1 MSSVSFSGLATGLD
15 TGSIISQLVE
25 LKRAPIYRL
34 QSDKKSY
41 QDQISSLATLK
52 TKLLALQT
60 AARKLDTASEF
71 SSAKATSSLEES
83 LTATASGSAA
93 PGQYDIYVKTLATAQ
108 KMQSQAYASKLDNV
122 GSGTLSIT
130 VDGETKSLSLV
141 GATTLEGLAGI
152 INDNFEGVSASVINT
167 GAATNPYRLVVNGS
181 EAGSANA
188 FTLDLSGLSGGV
200 VPTMTT
206 LSSAQDAEL
215 KVDGLDVIATSNNPS
230 DVISGLTLNLLAA
243 DENQKITISVARDTD
258 GISAK
263 IKGMVDAYND
273 LYTFLDKQTDAG
285 GSLRGNSA
293 ARTVDSRITSLMSS
307 SLEGGLGTISRL
319 AEMGITRSEDG
330 TLEFDETEFKDVVAE
345 QFGNVRDFFIN
356 RDGNVG
362 KAYLLDQAI
371 KNMTSST
378 EGLFKISTDSLN
390 KRIKYADE
398 SIDRYERSI
407 ESYQTTLQRR
417 FTAMEQMVSQLQAQG
432 NSLNS
437 MVYRS

>member
-1 MSSVSFSGLATGLD
+1 MSSVSFSGLATGLNTD
-15 TGSIISQLVE
+15 SIISQLVE
-25 LKRAPIYRL
+25 IKRAPIYRL
-34 QSDKKSY
+34 QKDKKSY

-52 TKLLALQT
+52 TKLLAVQT

-71 SSAKATSSLEES
+71 SSAKATSSLAEA

-93 PGQYDIYVKTLATAQ
+93 PGQYEIIVKTLATAQ
-108 KMQSQAYASKLDNV
+108 KLQSQAYASKLDNV
-122 GSGTLSIT
+122 GAGTLSIT
-130 VDGETKSLSLV
+130 MGGETKSLTLV
-141 GATTLEGLAGI
+141 GVNTLEGLAGI

-181 EAGSANA
+181 EAGTANA

-206 LSSAQDAEL
+206 LSTAENATL
-215 KVDGLDVIATSNNPS
+215 TVDNIDVIATSNNPT
-230 DVISGLTLNLLAA
+230 DVISGLTLNLLEA
-243 DENQKITISVARDTD
+243 DTTQHITISVARDTD

-263 IKGMVDAYND
+263 VKGLVDAYND
-273 LYTFLDKQTDAG
+273 LYTYLDKQTGAE

-293 ARTVDSRITSLMSS
+293 ARTVDSRMTSLIGS
-307 SLEGGLGTISRL
+307 SLDGGLGSITRL
-319 AEMGITRSEDG
+319 SEMGITRGEDG
-330 TLEFDETEFKDVVAE
+330 TLQFDDAEFKDVLAE
-345 QFGNVRDFFIN
+345 QFGNVRDFFIS
-356 RDGNVG
+356 REGNVG

-390 KRIKYADE
+390 KRIKYTDD
-398 SIDRYERSI
+398 SISRYERSI
-407 ESYQTTLQRR
+407 ESYQTTMQRR

-432 NSLNS
+432 NQLSS
-437 MVYRS
+437 IVYQS